1 MSAAPG
7 RPKQARTAVRSS
19 LRLLLDVN
27 VWIALLDDAHVH
39 NADALALFQT
49 PGLKIATCPLVENG
63 VLRVLNL
70 PGYSQHGPVGF
81 EVVRDKTA
89 LACSDVDHAF
99 WADDISLRTDGLV
112 NWSRVFGHGQ
122 ITDLYLLALAVA
134 HHGAL
139 ATFDHRIALNAV
151 VGAEQRHLLLL

>member
-1 MSAAPG
+1 M
-7 RPKQARTAVRSS
+7 
-19 LRLLLDVN
+19 DVN

-39 NADALALFQT
+39 NAEALAFFQT
-49 PGLKIATCPLVENG
+49 PGLAIATCPLVENG

-70 PGYSQHGPVGF
+70 PGYSQHGPAGF
-81 EVVRDKTA
+81 EAVRSKMA
-89 LACSDVDHAF
+89 LACADVDHAY

-134 HHGAL
+134 HQGAL

-151 VGAEQRHLLLL
+151 VGAQKANLRLL

>member
-1 MSAAPG
+1 MSAA
-7 RPKQARTAVRSS
+7 RSS
-19 LRLLLDVN
+19 TRLLLDVN

-39 NADALALFQT
+39 NADALALFQK
-49 PGLKIATCPLVENG
+49 PGLKMATCPLVENG

-70 PGYSQHGPVGF
+70 PGYSPHGPAGF
-81 EVVRDKTA
+81 EAVRTKMA
-89 LACSDVDHAF
+89 LACADVDHEF

-134 HHGAL
+134 HQGAL

-151 VGAEQRHLLLL
+151 VGAEKANLLLL

>member
-1 MSAAPG
+1 MSVHL
-7 RPKQARTAVRSS
+7 KT
-19 LRLLLDVN
+19 RLLLDVN

-39 NADALALFQT
+39 NAASLALFEQ
-49 PGLKIATCPLVENG
+49 PELQIATCPLVENG

-70 PGYSQHGPVGF
+70 PGYSQRGLAGF
-81 EVVRDKTA
+81 EAVRAKMG
-89 LACSDVDHAF
+89 LACADVDHQF
-99 WADDISLRTDGLV
+99 WPDDISLRTEGLV

-139 ATFDHRIALNAV
+139 ATFDHRIALSAVTNA
-151 VGAEQRHLLLL
+151 EKQHLLLL

>member
-1 MSAAPG
+1 MSANSHP
-7 RPKQARTAVRSS
+7 
-19 LRLLLDVN
+19 RLLLDVN
-27 VWIALLDDAHVH
+27 IWIALLDDAHVH
-39 NADALALFQT
+39 NAQALALFQK

-70 PGYSQHGPVGF
+70 PGYSQHGAAGF
-81 EVVRDKTA
+81 EAVRSKIA
-89 LACSDVDHAF
+89 LACADVDHTF
-99 WADDISLRTDGLV
+99 WADDITLRTDGLV

-134 HHGAL
+134 HLGAL

-151 VGAEQRHLLLL
+151 VGADKSHLRLL

>member
-1 MSAAPG
+1 MNRD
-7 RPKQARTAVRSS
+7 RP
-19 LRLLLDVN
+19 RLLLDIN
-27 VWIALLDDAHVH
+27 VLIALLDDAHVH
-39 NADALALFQT
+39 NAAALTLFQQ

-70 PGYSQHGPVGF
+70 PGYSQYGPAGF
-81 EVVRDKTA
+81 EPVRAKLA
-89 LACSDVDHAF
+89 LACADVDHAF
-99 WADDISLRTDGLV
+99 WPDDISLRIDGLV

-134 HHGAL
+134 HQGAL

-151 VGAEQRHLLLL
+151 VGAEKSHLLLL

>member
-1 MSAAPG
+1 LSA
-7 RPKQARTAVRSS
+7 SS
-19 LRLLLDVN
+19 HPRLLLDVN

-39 NADALALFQT
+39 NAQALALFLK

-70 PGYSQHGPVGF
+70 PGYSRHGPAGF
-81 EVVRDKTA
+81 EAVRSKIA
-89 LACSDVDHAF
+89 LACADVDHTF
-99 WADDISLRTDGLV
+99 WADDITLRTDGLV

-134 HHGAL
+134 HLGAL

-151 VGAEQRHLLLL
+151 VGADKSHLRLL